1 MGKYKT
7 IRKNVDKGVSSAMA
21 GAVMNSLYGS
31 DEYLAKKSKT
41 KSTTKKVDKKK
52 K

>member
-7 IRKNVDKGVSSAMA
+7 VTKNVDKGVTKEMA

-31 DEYLAKKSKT
+31 DEYSAKKAKA
-41 KSTTKKVDKKK
+41 KSTKKVDKKK